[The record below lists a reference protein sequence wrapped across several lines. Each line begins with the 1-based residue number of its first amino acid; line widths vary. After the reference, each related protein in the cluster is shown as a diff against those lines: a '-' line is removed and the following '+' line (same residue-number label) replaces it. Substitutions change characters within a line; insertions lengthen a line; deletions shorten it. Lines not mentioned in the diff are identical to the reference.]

1 MLEIMKG
8 FDNSTESKRNPTV
21 RHLQTAIE
29 YLTKTG
35 GRDGQ
40 IEKFATFQVGAG
52 VLRAVYTMS
61 MLL

>member
-1 MLEIMKG
+1 MKG
-8 FDNSTESKRNPTV
+8 FDNSRESKRNPTM
-21 RHLQTAIE
+21 RQLQAAAE
-29 YLTKTG
+29 YLIKTR

-40 IEKFATFQVGAG
+40 IEKFTTFQVGAG